1 MIFKDYYKILGLET
15 NKVNKEEIKN
25 SYRILAKKYHP
36 DINIQNPKAEERFKD
51 INEAYQVLTN
61 DSAKR
66 KYDRIWRSN
75 RGSKTT
81 TSKKSKNSDSLFSD
95 FFGVFF
101 GEDNT
106 QTKDSSKNGP
116 IKGEDIETEISV
128 TLEEV
133 FYGSEKKIALRTID
147 GKMKNIAVKIPAG
160 IRNNEKIRIA
170 FQGKPGKNGGE
181 NGDLFIKI
189 KILDHSKYKLKG
201 SDLYTDLKIAPWE
214 AALGTRLSIPS
225 LDGNVIVFIPP
236 GISSGEKIRLPK
248 KGYMT
253 GFGDRGDLIA
263 QVQIAMPKNF
273 TEKETQLFQELQKVS
288 SFVPREQEASGVDL
302 KRQV

>member
-1 MIFKDYYKILGLET
+1 MIFKDYYKILELET
-15 NKVNKEEIKN
+15 NKVSKDDIKN
-25 SYRILAKKYHP
+25 AYRILAKKYHP
-36 DINIQNPKAEERFKD
+36 DINIKNPKAEERFKD

-61 DSAKR
+61 DGAKR

-75 RGSKTT
+75 RSNKVNV
-81 TSKKSKNSDSLFSD
+81 SKKDKNSDSLFSD

-101 GEDNT
+101 GEDNG
-106 QTKDSSKNGP
+106 QIKNNSKNAP

-133 FYGSEKKIALRTID
+133 FYGAEKKISLRTIE

-170 FQGKPGKNGGE
+170 LQGKPGKNGGQ

-189 KILDHSKYKLKG
+189 KILDHSKYKLEG
-201 SDLYTDLKIAPWE
+201 SDLYTDLKISPWE
-214 AALGTRLSIPS
+214 AALGTRLSVPS

-288 SFVPREQEASGVDL
+288 NFVPREQDYGNLDL
-302 KRQV
+302 KHQM